1 MTGADRPRPFLRFDI
16 VTLFPD
22 FFTSP
27 LASGLLEKALARQI
41 ATVHLTNPRDF
52 TTDKHHK
59 VDDEPYG
66 GGVGMLMKPEPIF
79 AAVESLPV
87 LPRRAVLLMTPQG
100 ETMSQTLFQELAQD
114 FDQLVLIC
122 GHYEGV
128 DERVLHLVTRE
139 VSLGDFV
146 LTCGEIPALTLLN
159 GVIRLLP
166 GTVGKV
172 DSLKFESFEAG
183 LLDYPQYT
191 RPATFR
197 GWSVPPILLSGNHA
211 AIAQWRHQEQVQR
224 TRIRRADLYQRWL
237 AQQSERGLTPAGTD
251 SVDGSGSSVD
261 DE

>member
-1 MTGADRPRPFLRFDI
+1 MLAIVRFDI

-22 FFTSP
+22 FFTST
-27 LASGLLEKALARQI
+27 LSSGLLGRALVKQI
-41 ATVHLTNPRDF
+41 AEVHLVNPRDF
-52 TTDKHHK
+52 TIDKHRR

-66 GGVGMLMKPEPIF
+66 GGVGMLLKLEPIF

-87 LPRRAVLLMTPQG
+87 LPRREVILMTPQG
-100 ETMSQTLFQELAQD
+100 QTLNQSMLRELTTNY
-114 FDQLVLIC
+114 DQLVVIC

-146 LTCGEIPALTLLN
+146 LTAGEIPALAVIN
-159 GVIRLLP
+159 GVVRLLP

-172 DSLKFESFEAG
+172 ESLKAESFEAG

-197 GWSVPPILLSGNHA
+197 GWKVPDVLLSGNHA
-211 AIAQWRHQEQVQR
+211 QIERWRREQQIQR
-224 TRIRRADLYQRWL
+224 TRDRRPDLL
-237 AQQSERGLTPAGTD
+237 EEIN
-251 SVDGSGSSVD
+251 D
-261 DE
+261 D